1 VAAQS
6 LAAGRV
12 VTVLDDYA
20 LPAQEIHAV
29 YASPRQVPAKVA
41 ALIAV
46 LQDFFQGEW
55 WGRGLDDNPPRY

>member
-6 LAAGRV
+6 IAAGRI
-12 VTVLDDYA
+12 VTVLDDCA

-29 YASPRQVPAKVA
+29 YASPKNVPAKVT
-41 ALIAV
+41 ALVAV

-55 WGRGLDDNPPRY
+55 WERKP